1 MATARLERYD
11 DTSEDR
17 SVRPHLT
24 VVSGHEE
31 IVTEISSTDSNLRE
45 LPNQLRLSQR
55 DFKLFLVALDSDE
68 EPNDK
73 LKALFQDNG

>member
-1 MATARLERYD
+1 MATARLQYD
-11 DTSEDR
+11 ETCMDR

-24 VVSGHEE
+24 VVSSREE
-31 IVTEISSTDSNLRE
+31 LVTEVSSTDADQCEFPKE
-45 LPNQLRLSQR
+45 LKLSQR
-55 DFKLFLVALDSDE
+55 DFRLFLVALESDE